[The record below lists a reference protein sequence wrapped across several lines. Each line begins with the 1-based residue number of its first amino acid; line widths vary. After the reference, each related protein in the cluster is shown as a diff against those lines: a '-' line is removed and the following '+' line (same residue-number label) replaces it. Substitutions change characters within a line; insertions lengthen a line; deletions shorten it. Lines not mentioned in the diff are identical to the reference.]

1 MHLLRH
7 LNSATCCFILVA
19 FSACSAQG
27 RDFFLTIGGGYSPQ
41 GNQAS
46 LEANVIFFQR
56 LLARPEIVEADH
68 KVYFADG
75 FDSGRDLQVL
85 QRRAS
90 KPAPAIKALSDIFR
104 LSTNDALIYR
114 NHQVPNIAGA
124 NRADEIRDG
133 LNALASQ
140 LAAGDRLII
149 YVTAHGGSAKGGK
162 NSRDTSISSWG
173 NKPLKMTEF
182 SRWLDELPEQVTIVS
197 VMAQCYCGGFAN
209 TVFAGGDDAA
219 GFARNVRCGFF
230 AQQHDLPAAGCRP
243 DVENDEEYSS
253 YFWGAFLGESRT
265 GKPVNNVDCNQ
276 DGRISLAE
284 AHAHA
289 VIASETIDIPLR
301 SSEAVLRRFSRI
313 AGYELEGQ
321 SNTPSDDASNDPAD
335 DSAATENKLAFL
347 TGSIYEIAARG
358 RPEETRIIV
367 GLAEKLD
374 VPLSSDVTGF
384 SQRYEQH
391 RNEFRDLRRT
401 SFRRPRG
408 SSPRRKLQEA
418 VIAKWPELEDPK
430 GWTNTDL
437 LSAENQDAFLIELE
451 EMEGYSEFL
460 KSNEERAEA
469 REATTLAELKQVKF
483 RRLMHQLENI
493 VLAQNIAS
501 VASPEVV
508 DHYRKLVAAEEGFLG
523 SR

>member
-1 MHLLRH
+1 MHSSRL
-7 LNSATCCFILVA
+7 LNSATLYLVLILCFA
-19 FSACSAQG
+19 SSALG
-27 RDFFLTIGGGYSPQ
+27 RDYFLTIGGGYSPQ

-46 LEANVIFFQR
+46 LEANVIFFQQ
-56 LLARPEIVEADH
+56 LLSQPDIVATAH
-68 KVYFADG
+68 RIYFADG
-75 FDSGRDLQVL
+75 FDGGRDLQVL

-90 KPAPAIKALSDIFR
+90 KPAPAIKVLSDIFR
-104 LSTNDALIYR
+104 LSSNDALIYR
-114 NHQVPNIAGA
+114 NHQVPNISGA
-124 NRADEIRDG
+124 NQANDIHDG

-149 YVTAHGGSAKGGK
+149 YVTAHGSAAKGGK
-162 NSRDTSISSWG
+162 NNRNTSISCWG

-182 SRWLDELPEQVTIVS
+182 SSWLDELPEHITIVS

-209 TVFAGGDDAA
+209 TVFEAGDDEA

-230 AQQHDLPAAGCRP
+230 AQRHDLPAAGCRP

-253 YFWGAFLGESRT
+253 YFWGAFLGQSRT
-265 GKPVNNVDCNQ
+265 GKPVANVDCNQ

-289 VIASETIDIPLR
+289 VVASETIDIPLR
-301 SSEAVLRRFSRI
+301 SSEAVLRRYSRI
-313 AGYELEGQ
+313 AGYDLEGEN
-321 SNTPSDDASNDPAD
+321 NTPTDDEE
-335 DSAATENKLAFL
+335 ATAGDNAKNLAFL
-347 TGSIYEIAARG
+347 SGSIYEIAARG

-367 GLAEKLD
+367 GLTEKLGI
-374 VPLSSDVTGF
+374 PISSDITDCTK
-384 SQRYEQH
+384 RYEEQ
-391 RNEFRDLRRT
+391 RAELRDLRRLG
-401 SFRRPRG
+401 SRRPRG

-430 GWTNTDL
+430 GWSKTEI
-437 LSAENQDAFLIELE
+437 LSADNQDAFLAELE
-451 EMEGYSEFL
+451 EVEGYSDFL
-460 KSNEERAEA
+460 KSNEERVAA
-469 REATTLAELKQVKF
+469 REAATTAELKQVKF

-501 VASPEVV
+501 VATPEIV
-508 DHYRKLVAAEEGFLG
+508 DHYHKLVTAEEGFLS